1 MFSHAHRKKN
11 LLLLLA
17 LIVSLCLAPAA
28 SSQEAPDL
36 KSLPIPPDLKSQVQ
50 LSIDLGR
57 ELYWQDKASAI
68 GTDALMEKL
77 GTLEG
82 KGLIGYI
89 TVREGNDVG
98 KPLPSFLVLFFT
110 GGDFPKISYRIRV
123 PMVQGQK
130 PQVEALPVAEEPNA
144 GILNLFRA
152 RQTALKALQP
162 FHQPINPVVLP
173 AEAVGQKGVLVE
185 LLAGTNKPDIVV
197 LGKHYRVIV
206 SEDGRQVQQVM
217 PLSKTMLELKKD
229 NNTVA
234 LFVTHLVTDYPLE
247 THVFASMLNN
257 IDICV
262 GTQRGIWL
270 VKKDAIA
277 LSSLDVPGKENK

>member
-173 AEAVGQKGVLVE
+173 KTAEAVGQIFLWNC
-185 LLAGTNKPDIVV
+185 LPARTNRISWCWGNTP
-197 LGKHYRVIV
+197 G
-206 SEDGRQVQQVM
+206 S
-217 PLSKTMLELKKD
+217 LSAKM
-229 NNTVA
+229 VA
-234 LFVTHLVTDYPLE
+234 KCSKLCLFPKR
-247 THVFASMLNN
+247 
-257 IDICV
+257 C
-262 GTQRGIWL
+262 
-270 VKKDAIA
+270 
-277 LSSLDVPGKENK
+277 